1 MLKDAKGF
9 RRVVIAC
16 GRTDL
21 RRGIDGLADIV
32 QEQFRMDP
40 SEKNV
45 LFLFCGT
52 RLDRIKGL
60 VFEGDGYLL
69 LYKRLAASQIFAKNL
84 NPDHGV
90 LPAAPAAGHLF
101 GRTGYLAI
109 TAIYYQTK
117 YFFRFQ

>member
-9 RRVVIAC
+9 SRIVIAC

-21 RRGIDGLADIV
+21 RLGIDGLAAII
-32 QEQFRMDP
+32 QEQFQMD
-40 SEKNV
+40 SLEKNV

-69 LYKRLAASQIFAKNL
+69 LYKRLAAGKFQWPRTPQEAMLITQEQFNLLMSGMTIVSTIREAKASRL
-84 NPDHGV
+84 
-90 LPAAPAAGHLF
+90 
-101 GRTGYLAI
+101 Y
-109 TAIYYQTK
+109 
-117 YFFRFQ
+117 

>member
-1 MLKDAKGF
+1 MLNDARGF
-9 RRVVIAC
+9 SRVVIAC

-21 RRGIDGLADIV
+21 RLGIDGLAAIV
-32 QEQFRMDP
+32 RERFQMDS

-69 LYKRLAASQIFAKNL
+69 LYKRLAAGKFQWPRTPQEAMTITQEQFDWLMNGMTVVSTIREAKL
-84 NPDHGV
+84 TR
-90 LPAAPAAGHLF
+90 L
-101 GRTGYLAI
+101 Y
-109 TAIYYQTK
+109 
-117 YFFRFQ
+117 

>member
-1 MLKDAKGF
+1 MLRDAKGF
-9 RRVVIAC
+9 SRVVIAC

-21 RRGIDGLADIV
+21 RLGIDGLAAIV
-32 QEQFRMDP
+32 RERFQMDS

-69 LYKRLAASQIFAKNL
+69 MYKRLAAGKFQWPRTPQEAMTITQEQFDWLMNGMTVVSTIREAKL
-84 NPDHGV
+84 TR
-90 LPAAPAAGHLF
+90 L
-101 GRTGYLAI
+101 Y
-109 TAIYYQTK
+109 
-117 YFFRFQ
+117 

>member
-21 RRGIDGLADIV
+21 RRGIDGLAAIV

-69 LYKRLAASQIFAKNL
+69 LYKRLAA
-84 NPDHGV
+84 G
-90 LPAAPAAGHLF
+90 
-101 GRTGYLAI
+101 
-109 TAIYYQTK
+109 
-117 YFFRFQ
+117 RFQWPRTPQEAMEITQEQFDLLMSGMTVVSTIRETKPKSLY

>member
-1 MLKDAKGF
+1 MLNDAKGF

-21 RRGIDGLADIV
+21 RRGIDGLAAII

-52 RLDRIKGL
+52 RLD
-60 VFEGDGYLL
+60 
-69 LYKRLAASQIFAKNL
+69 Q
-84 NPDHGV
+84 
-90 LPAAPAAGHLF
+90 
-101 GRTGYLAI
+101 
-109 TAIYYQTK
+109 Q
-117 YFFRFQ
+117 